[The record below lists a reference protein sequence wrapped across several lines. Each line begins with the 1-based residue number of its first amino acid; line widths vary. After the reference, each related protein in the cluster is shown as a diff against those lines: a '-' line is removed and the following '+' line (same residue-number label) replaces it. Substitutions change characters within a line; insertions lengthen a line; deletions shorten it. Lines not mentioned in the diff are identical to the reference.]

1 MELKIN
7 SIRYIDNGNG
17 KEIGVVVDII
27 GDDRIGLAQTW
38 VEIPYDEKITAGE
51 IQDLSFNLAK
61 DKLKLIVKDF

>member
-27 GDDRIGLAQTW
+27 GDDHIGLAQTW